1 MSELLAPVGSFEKL
15 KAAVYSG
22 ADAVYFGFKK
32 FSARKNAQNF
42 DLSEIVE
49 VVRFCHDFGVK
60 AYVTLNTIVNDDEL
74 KEVKHIICQLKEIG
88 VDALIVQDLG
98 VLKAVKQVAPD
109 FKIHAS
115 TQMSVHSVSG
125 VRFLR
130 EIGVSR
136 VVVAREMALSEIEE
150 VCREKI
156 EIEVFVHGALCYCVS
171 GQCLMSA
178 MLGGR
183 SANRGECAQP
193 CRLPFYVFNPPMPDL
208 SLKDLCAIDVL
219 DKLKKAGVCSFK
231 IEGRMKRPEYVAAAT
246 LAYRNM
252 IDGYSF
258 DKNSL
263 LKVFSRGGF
272 TNGYINDRRGRNMF
286 GVRSKKDAAT
296 KDLYSKIKEDYRRPL
311 QRFYV
316 DFEIVVK
323 KGQPICLMASDGF
336 IRIKILGDVPEKA
349 KTIDLNENKLKECF
363 RKLGGTIYKLRQIK
377 VDVDYGLFVSNSHLN
392 DLKKSALLKLSRQR
406 VKNDFNI
413 SIDNDN
419 KRQDRFK
426 KEYINKNYNEEKDRL
441 RAECDKFDQVV
452 CCDEFELICVD
463 IDELFDNANKIGNLV
478 EKIGI
483 LMPQTMFGRESELV
497 YKIDFLKKLGVRHA
511 TVQNLGQIDLLDD
524 FIVHG
529 GFSLNIANSESV
541 DFLNSVGFNDFIVS
555 TECSLETVATICKKI
570 PLGIIAAGRL
580 PLMVSRNCP
589 VNVSCDIC
597 KNSSKLLD
605 RKGKLF
611 PVRCGKD
618 SYKIFNS
625 NVLWVGDRQ
634 SELKNVDFKV
644 LKFTVENK
652 SEAEKTVE
660 QFIHKEELNKNYTRG
675 LYYKGI

>member
-15 KAAVYSG
+15 KAAIYSG

-60 AYVTLNTIVNDDEL
+60 AYVTLNTIVSDDEL

-88 VDALIVQDLG
+88 VDALIIQDLG
-98 VLKAVKQVAPD
+98 VLKVAKQVAPD

-130 EIGVSR
+130 EMGVSR
-136 VVVAREMALSEIEE
+136 VVVAREMTLSEIEE
-150 VCREKI
+150 VCREQI

-193 CRLPFYVFNPPMPDL
+193 CRLPFSVSNPPMPDL
-208 SLKDLCAIDVL
+208 SLKDLCAIDDL
-219 DKLKKAGVCSFK
+219 NKLKKAGVCSFK

-252 IDGYSF
+252 IDGHSV
-258 DKNSL
+258 DKNNL

-272 TNGYINDRRGRNMF
+272 TNGYINDCRNRDMF
-286 GVRSKKDAAT
+286 GVRSKEDAAT
-296 KDLYSKIKEDYRRPL
+296 KDLYSKIKEGYRRPL

-316 DFEIVVK
+316 DFKVVVK
-323 KGQPICLMASDGF
+323 KEQPICLVASDGL
-336 IRIKILGDVPEKA
+336 RTIKVLGDVPEKA
-349 KTIDLNENKLKECF
+349 KTIDLSENKLKKCF
-363 RKLGGTIYKLRQIK
+363 GKLGGTIYKLRQIK
-377 VDVDYGLFVSNSHLN
+377 VDVDCGVFVSNSHLN

-406 VKNDFNI
+406 VKNNFHVN
-413 SIDNDN
+413 IDNYN
-419 KRQDRFK
+419 KVQDHFK
-426 KEYINKNYNEEKDRL
+426 KENVSKNYNNGEDRL

-463 IDELFDNANKIGNLV
+463 IDELFDNADKIGNLV
-478 EKIGI
+478 KKIGI
-483 LMPQTMFGRESELV
+483 LMPQTMFGRESELA

-511 TVQNLGQIDLLDD
+511 TVQNLGQIDLLSD
-524 FIVHG
+524 FILHG

-541 DFLNSVGFNDFIVS
+541 DFLSSAGFNDFIVS
-555 TECSLETVATICKKI
+555 TECRLETIATICKKI
-570 PLGIIAAGRL
+570 SLGIIVSGRL

-589 VNVSCDIC
+589 VNVRCDIC
-597 KNSSKLLD
+597 KNSSNLLD

-611 PVRCGKD
+611 PVRCGND
-618 SYKIFNS
+618 CYKIFNS
-625 NVLWVGDRQ
+625 NVLWMGDRQ

-644 LKFTVENK
+644 LKFTIENK
-652 SEAEKTVE
+652 NEAEKTVE
-660 QFIHKEELNKNYTRG
+660 KFIHKEKLSKNYTRG